1 LETGMASSPEK
12 SPESQQSTPRVGR
25 SADLTLPTQRVKMI
39 MKSCPDVETVPQESL
54 HLITRATELFVQL
67 LSTESR
73 KQSPNKDRVNYDDL
87 AEVVDICDRL
97 DFLKEAI
104 PKKLTWAQAQK
115 LIAENESKVESF
127 I

>member
-1 LETGMASSPEK
+1 MASSPEK
-12 SPESQQSTPRVGR
+12 SPESQSPPTRLGR

-54 HLITRATELFVQL
+54 QLITRATELFVQYL
-67 LSTESR
+67 TTESHQHSR
-73 KQSPNKDRVNYDDL
+73 NKGRVDYDAL
-87 AEVVDICDRL
+87 AEVVNNKEQL

-115 LIAENESKVESF
+115 LMDENNSKFESL